1 MEERETN
8 RKNPSCQSPT
18 SRSKKGQI
26 YFLRYQQIKKRVL
39 INLIAT
45 EVGIFYVV
53 CWLIRVLLSIFFFFL
68 LKARLSR
75 CKSSTLTQG
84 LLFLWLTQATEV
96 LLRKCEYSINA
107 LYSFQISAKY
117 IYTFHVEVCILA
129 VHICTFY
136 IHSTV
141 ILRAQKGFFV
151 FVCVSFH
158 FALGNL
164 IQTSNLVLIQDL
176 LHRWQLENAEGLP
189 KALEGDGTWV
199 SVSVSDSFVLGLERA
214 KCRRVRCEQFRFR
227 GTCTAL

>member
-1 MEERETN
+1 MALDGGERERN
-8 RKNPSCQSPT
+8 RKSPSCQSPS

-68 LKARLSR
+68 KARLSR
-75 CKSSTLTQG
+75 CKSLTLTQG

-96 LLRKCEYSINA
+96 LLRQLEYSINA
-107 LYSFQISAKY
+107 LIYSFQIPVKY

-141 ILRAQKGFFV
+141 ILRARRGIGILC
-151 FVCVSFH
+151 VCVCEFSFR
-158 FALGNL
+158 FGKLDPNKQSRPDSGST
-164 IQTSNLVLIQDL
+164 TSLT
-176 LHRWQLENAEGLP
+176 
-189 KALEGDGTWV
+189 TW
-199 SVSVSDSFVLGLERA
+199 
-214 KCRRVRCEQFRFR
+214 KCRGV
-227 GTCTAL
+227 A